1 TASESARCGWGFGL
15 RQGNCASRPD
25 DGLDGGGVSDVPHA
39 PLARLARDIHDA
51 AGSDAAAALHG
62 VGDGV
67 GFGVAGDAGSGPG
80 VVAATGGDGVGAGP
94 GLPAAAATL
103 REDARVVYA
112 DAVRI
117 GAVHVGEAGPT
128 RVVGVVV
135 PLVVP
140 PSRAVPGEAARAAG
154 VAAVVAHAPEALV
167 GADDEGAHLA
177 TGAIPHLRQPGG
189 PFDMPIVTV
198 RPGHGSHA
206 STPNGLKV
214 TARRTYTAMKVT
226 IGRRILNGF
235 IRAAPRCSR
244 SPRGCRRR
252 GRW

>member
-1 TASESARCGWGFGL
+1 G
-15 RQGNCASRPD
+15 Q
-25 DGLDGGGVSDVPHA
+25 
-39 PLARLARDIHDA
+39 
-51 AGSDAAAALHG
+51 DAAAALHG

-67 GFGVAGDAGSGPG
+67 GFGVAGDAGSGAG
-80 VVAATGGDGVGAGP
+80 VVAAAGGDGVR
-94 GLPAAAATL
+94 AAA
-103 REDARVVYA
+103 
-112 DAVRI
+112 I
-117 GAVHVGEAGPT
+117 GPPGIPAGAHVDESLF
-128 RVVGVVV
+128 GVACRLK
-135 PLVVP
+135 PVVP

-177 TGAIPHLRQPGG
+177 TGAIPHLRQPVG
-189 PFDMPIVTV
+189 PFEMPFVTV
-198 RPGHGSHA
+198 RSGHGSHA
-206 STPNGLKV
+206 STPNSLKV